1 MPLNWALN
9 VRSEEELERR
19 GREVYGET
27 QDKVAVLLLHY
38 ATYVA
43 ACPVLLSVSASCCP
57 AACPPVL
64 PPALLC
70 QVEQALEDLA
80 AWARKSPHLR
90 NIRHDPQVL
99 IRFSMRG

>member
-1 MPLNWALN
+1 MGRP
-9 VRSEEELERR
+9 RR
-19 GREVYGET
+19 RWLSY
-27 QDKVAVLLLHY
+27 
-38 ATYVA
+38 YVA
-43 ACPVLLSVSASCCP
+43 ACPVFLSVSASCCP

-64 PPALLC
+64 PPALQC
-70 QVEQALEDLA
+70 QVELALEDLA